1 MFEEQDK
8 VEEVSSLRQSL
19 DNMKKEIRALCK
31 RAQDLKVLSTPTE
44 DEVEGSKLATLFAI
58 QEFDARFDV
67 DLTNNLGQKK
77 EHLEAMPKYH
87 HANIAT
93 TLPSLGRCIIQ
104 GEIQWGNTMTV
115 EESII
120 TFQGIGSE
128 PVIYLVGIYD
138 AVYVSLFTYDRN
150 SNILQA
156 FCEAWCPKTNTLFTY
171 AGELSIYLW
180 DLHILGGLPIW
191 GSLYEEIVP
200 EARNLWV
207 PMKRGQNT
215 FLGLVNICLRHF
227 IFGGVNQEVS
237 FSKWISF
244 WCKKPQRYEAT
255 PPREEKKY
263 ACPESTHNPSGG
275 LPDTTRRRILRHHN
289 EKNLMKPPPV
299 TQVEKG
305 LPNVSCYEVKDDLGY
320 EAHKHPSPVMSIF
333 DGKRVILD
341 A

>member
-31 RAQDLKVLSTPTE
+31 RAQDLKVLSTPSE

-58 QEFDARFDV
+58 QEFDA
-67 DLTNNLGQKK
+67 
-77 EHLEAMPKYH
+77 PKYH

-93 TLPSLGRCIIQ
+93 TLPSLGHCIIQ

-128 PVIYLVGIYD
+128 PMIYLVGIYD

-156 FCEAWCPKTNTLFTY
+156 FCEAWCPKINTLLTS

-200 EARNLWV
+200 EASNLWV

-255 PPREEKKY
+255 PPREEKKS

-275 LPDTTRRRILRHHN
+275 LPDTTRFDETASRDSSG
-289 EKNLMKPPPV
+289 
-299 TQVEKG
+299 KG
-305 LPNVSCYEVKDDLGY
+305 ST
-320 EAHKHPSPVMSIF
+320 
-333 DGKRVILD
+333 
-341 A
+341 